1 MLTPAFLAVAF
12 CPGLPSPDY
21 NIGSTGL
28 DTLVG
33 NFILIEDYEDRE
45 SSKTCSMGDG
55 VGLDYLQVYKDGDNL
70 FLSDL
75 ESSACQLGVLYA
87 RHPMPHDP
95 GNDFYRSW
103 AAFDRI
109 FTTQPSSPELYG
121 DEYDDVRTARQ
132 ERPMAPEPF
141 STPYTSHASSS
152 STEPETVVNSE
163 SLDRVWSEV
172 RKTKERAMAA
182 SPSKIESLG
191 VRSGSE
197 QTLPA
202 AAHHAAPRPHLKRHK
217 SIVNFKESRD
227 GRMMTATFELPGV
240 PKEDMHVSYQVDRLV
255 ITWRTVTVTDRVE
268 GGRYLRDREEKKFS
282 RTIPLPSGTKFEE
295 VQASRDHRRLAL
307 TYPNMRAVRAKPRPL
322 DGS

>member
-1 MLTPAFLAVAF
+1 
-12 CPGLPSPDY
+12 
-21 NIGSTGL
+21 
-28 DTLVG
+28 
-33 NFILIEDYEDRE
+33 
-45 SSKTCSMGDG
+45 
-55 VGLDYLQVYKDGDNL
+55 
-70 FLSDL
+70 
-75 ESSACQLGVLYA
+75 
-87 RHPMPHDP
+87 
-95 GNDFYRSW
+95 
-103 AAFDRI
+103 
-109 FTTQPSSPELYG
+109 
-121 DEYDDVRTARQ
+121 
-132 ERPMAPEPF
+132 MAPEPF
-141 STPYTSHASSS
+141 STPYASHTSS
-152 STEPETVVNSE
+152 STEPETVVDSR

-191 VRSGSE
+191 VRSGTE
-197 QTLPA
+197 KTPQA
-202 AAHHAAPRPHLKRHK
+202 AAAQRPIPRPHLKRHK

-255 ITWRTVTVTDRVE
+255 INWRTVTVTDRVE

-295 VQASRDHRRLAL
+295 VQASRDHRRLVL